1 MLLLRLLQ
9 RAPLQDFRICTLC
22 PSPKHSCEVVVIY
35 AFLQLR
41 VQENVE
47 VLWYARPNT
56 SCIWHVAEGSE
67 GSKAVAR
74 NTACCSSTLLVIIS
88 HSLNIFSEV
97 ILTVIWLL
105 VILIAASGV
114 REGS

>member
-1 MLLLRLLQ
+1 MSLRAAKVARLLLAILL
-9 RAPLQDFRICTLC
+9 AALL
-22 PSPKHSCEVVVIY
+22 
-35 AFLQLR
+35 
-41 VQENVE
+41 
-47 VLWYARPNT
+47 
-56 SCIWHVAEGSE
+56 
-67 GSKAVAR
+67 
-74 NTACCSSTLLVIIS
+74 TLLVIIS

>member
-1 MLLLRLLQ
+1 MSKSYGMPDQIRHAFGMSLRAAKVARLLLAILL
-9 RAPLQDFRICTLC
+9 AALL
-22 PSPKHSCEVVVIY
+22 
-35 AFLQLR
+35 
-41 VQENVE
+41 
-47 VLWYARPNT
+47 
-56 SCIWHVAEGSE
+56 
-67 GSKAVAR
+67 
-74 NTACCSSTLLVIIS
+74 TLLVIIS